1 MFKVSYQGK
10 SSTLIQFI
18 KLDGLSS
25 KETLKYNGG
34 EPILH
39 FPENNCQKLFL
50 YKYGLQNDIFF
61 SIDLLYITI
70 WSISGMRPSNVLEST
85 VVPWQWWGE
94 AGLHHQRQ
102 LHCHVEKVKIPDKN
116 EKYLSGHVND

>member
-61 SIDLLYITI
+61 QLTYYITI
-70 WSISGMRPSNVLEST
+70 IMVYFRHATFQCTGRPCCSMA
-85 VVPWQWWGE
+85 VVGRSRATSPKTASLPCGK
-94 AGLHHQRQ
+94 G
-102 LHCHVEKVKIPDKN
+102 KIPDEN
-116 EKYLSGHVND
+116 EKNI

>member
-61 SIDLLYITI
+61 QLTYYITI

-102 LHCHVEKVKIPDKN
+102 LHCHVEKVKYLIKMKN
-116 EKYLSGHVND
+116 TYRGM

>member
-61 SIDLLYITI
+61 SIDLLYYHNYGLFQACDLPMYWKALLFHGSGGEKQGYITKDSFTAM
-70 WSISGMRPSNVLEST
+70 WKR
-85 VVPWQWWGE
+85 
-94 AGLHHQRQ
+94 
-102 LHCHVEKVKIPDKN
+102 
-116 EKYLSGHVND
+116 